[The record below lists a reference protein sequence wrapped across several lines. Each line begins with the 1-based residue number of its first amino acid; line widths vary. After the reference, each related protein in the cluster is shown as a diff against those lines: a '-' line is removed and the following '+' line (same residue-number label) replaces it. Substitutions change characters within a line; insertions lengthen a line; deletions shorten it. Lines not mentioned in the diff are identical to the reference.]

1 MNKLIYK
8 KEDLV
13 ELRTKFTKIENI
25 DNIKIAT
32 AFISNSDEVKKTLT
46 NLSNNIKNKNNF
58 EIYLSI
64 DFSQKDKFEILS
76 FLENIANVYIIP
88 NLHAKAYYI
97 SGKEDFFAFGSS
109 NLTNNGFN
117 NNLELMEINENITKN
132 EIMEF
137 FEYCKNNSTI
147 VTEEIRNSLKEA
159 DDISKTIE
167 NNLEVKSLYIK
178 IDKIKNDL
186 LKKVSNRP
194 EYKNLEEFY
203 FTEEDYE
210 TFNRINSKKRTEDIN
225 IRRDKVKEKLLN
237 INKEIIVN
245 IEQKY
250 RLYNHWRKANI
261 IAPSGARPSKY
272 TNNSLEWLGIRYLRR
287 EVEEIVKLM
296 RKYDKDD
303 EEFGVNK
310 FTCFQINLSYE
321 ENRPIFEIG
330 IFHSVANMAYD
341 RNKVIENL
349 QNNKNG
355 IEQEFEKVIQ
365 NLKNQNLKF
374 KSYNAEMKE
383 LKEFDIDR
391 EDPSEFVNW
400 YLNNVKDKCYSSI
413 MFKYI
418 PNDIRIKTKESI
430 KIEILDK
437 FKILKP
443 LYDLMIG

>member
-1 MNKLIYK
+1 M
-8 KEDLV
+8 
-13 ELRTKFTKIENI
+13 
-25 DNIKIAT
+25 
-32 AFISNSDEVKKTLT
+32 
-46 NLSNNIKNKNNF
+46 
-58 EIYLSI
+58 
-64 DFSQKDKFEILS
+64 
-76 FLENIANVYIIP
+76 
-88 NLHAKAYYI
+88 
-97 SGKEDFFAFGSS
+97 
-109 NLTNNGFN
+109 
-117 NNLELMEINENITKN
+117 
-132 EIMEF
+132 
-137 FEYCKNNSTI
+137 
-147 VTEEIRNSLKEA
+147 
-159 DDISKTIE
+159 
-167 NNLEVKSLYIK
+167 
-178 IDKIKNDL
+178 
-186 LKKVSNRP
+186 
-194 EYKNLEEFY
+194 
-203 FTEEDYE
+203 
-210 TFNRINSKKRTEDIN
+210 
-225 IRRDKVKEKLLN
+225 
-237 INKEIIVN
+237 
-245 IEQKY
+245 
-250 RLYNHWRKANI
+250 
-261 IAPSGARPSKY
+261 
-272 TNNSLEWLGIRYLRR
+272 RR

-310 FTCFQINLSYE
+310 FTCFQINLS
-321 ENRPIFEIG
+321 
-330 IFHSVANMAYD
+330 YD